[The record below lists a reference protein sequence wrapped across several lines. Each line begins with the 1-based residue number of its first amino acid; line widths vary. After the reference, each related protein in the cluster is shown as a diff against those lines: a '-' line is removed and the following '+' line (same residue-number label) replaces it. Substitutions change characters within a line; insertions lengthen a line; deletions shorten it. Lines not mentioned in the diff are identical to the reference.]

1 MRQES
6 TEFDEPHFWAEA
18 MLCPARADTATV
30 RTTDVPVR
38 IHTLGRFTVAID
50 GRMVCSS
57 GKSRKRPLSL
67 LKALICL
74 GGREVSLCRVGECL
88 WPDSE
93 GDLGARNLAVTLH
106 RLRQLLG
113 VRDAV
118 LQHDGKLTLNDKL
131 CWVDAWQFERWT
143 NEGLA
148 LLDDEASRKS
158 AETQLYGAFNLYSG
172 QYLARECDEAWMLAP
187 RLRLRFK
194 FERLAVGLCG
204 HLEEAERYR
213 DAVDLC
219 LQALERDPLNELL
232 YRQLMRCYL
241 RGGEFSRALL
251 TYRNCREALRT
262 CLGVPPAAETEHI
275 YLEALGAATPASP
288 TSDNAAGY
296 QRMAQNPVRRGTTAQ

>member
-6 TEFDEPHFWAEA
+6 TENDEPHFWAEA
-18 MLCPARADTATV
+18 MLCPGPDDTAEV
-30 RTTDVPVR
+30 RATDLPVR

-50 GRMVCSS
+50 GKTISAS

-113 VRDAV
+113 VRGAV

-131 CWVDAWQFERWT
+131 CWVDAWQFERSA
-143 NEGLA
+143 NEGIA
-148 LLDDEASRKS
+148 LLDDDASRKS
-158 AETQLYGAFNLYSG
+158 AEAQLHVAFNLYSG

-187 RLRLRFK
+187 RLRLRFM
-194 FERLAVGLCG
+194 FERLAIRLCDY
-204 HLEEAERYR
+204 LEQAQRYR
-213 DAVDLC
+213 DAVDIC
-219 LQALERDPLNELL
+219 LRALEREPLNELL
-232 YRQLMRCYL
+232 YRRLMRCYL
-241 RGGEFSRALL
+241 RGGEVSRALL
-251 TYRNCREALRT
+251 TYRNCQEALRA
-262 CLGVPPAAETEHI
+262 CLGVPPAAETEQV
-275 YLEALGAATPASP
+275 YLEALGAATHANPI
-288 TSDNAAGY
+288 SDNTARY
-296 QRMAQNPVRRGTTAQ
+296 QRIAQNPVRRGTLTR